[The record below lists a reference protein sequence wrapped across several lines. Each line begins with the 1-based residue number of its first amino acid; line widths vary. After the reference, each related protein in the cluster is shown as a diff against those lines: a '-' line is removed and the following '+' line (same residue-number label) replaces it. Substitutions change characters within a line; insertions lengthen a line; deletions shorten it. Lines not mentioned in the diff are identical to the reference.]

1 MNLIY
6 YTIGFNIQYLELL
19 YLSIKSLR
27 NQNFQ
32 DVLIICDESM
42 IDQCTEKLK
51 EFLNIKIVPCSDS
64 ISAMD
69 SSMKK
74 LLIFNYD
81 ISKYFKILFIDSD
94 VLVNTNLERI
104 FHGINDN
111 KLYAGREHR
120 SMILHNEKWHSF
132 QTYTENDIKF
142 FYDNKIY
149 PFNCGLFGFIT
160 TIRMKEHFLNIL
172 EMVKN
177 HTGHYWY
184 EQSFMNVY
192 FNKLNLV
199 DTKVINDTNYMLG
212 IEVINLP
219 SSTLWLQPQYHNK
232 IFHFT
237 SSHGS
242 EAKLKDMLYWNERF
256 PPRS

>member
-1 MNLIY
+1 MELVY
-6 YTIGFNIQYLELL
+6 YTIGFNLQYLDLL
-19 YLSIKSLR
+19 YLSIQSLR

-32 DVLIICDESM
+32 HVLIICDESM
-42 IDQCTEKLK
+42 IDQCAEKLK
-51 EFLNIKIVPCSDS
+51 SFSSIKIVPCADS

-94 VLVNTNLERI
+94 ILVNTKLEQI
-104 FHGINDN
+104 FTGIKDH
-111 KLYAGREHR
+111 KLYAGAEHK

-142 FYDNKIY
+142 FYNNKIY
-149 PFNCGLFGFIT
+149 PFNCGLFGFIS
-160 TIRMKEHFLNIL
+160 TIGMKQHFSNIL

-177 HTGHYWY
+177 HSGHYWY

-199 DTKVINDTNYMLG
+199 DTKVINETNYMLG
-212 IEVINLP
+212 IEVGNLP
-219 SSTLWLQPQYHNK
+219 RSTSWLQPKYNNK

-237 SSHGS
+237 SSNGS
-242 EAKLKDMLYWNERF
+242 EAKLNDMIYWNERF
-256 PPRS
+256 PSRS

>member
-1 MNLIY
+1 MDLVY
-6 YTIGFNIQYLELL
+6 YTIGFNPKYLELL
-19 YLSIKSLR
+19 YLSIQSLR
-27 NQNFQ
+27 NQNSQ
-32 DVLIICDESM
+32 DVLIICDKSM
-42 IDQCTEKLK
+42 INQCTEKLK
-51 EFLNIKIVPCSDS
+51 EFSNIKIIPCSDS

-81 ISKYFKILFIDSD
+81 ISKYLKILFIDSD
-94 VLVNTNLERI
+94 ILVNTNIRGI
-104 FHGINDN
+104 FNGIKND
-111 KLYAGREHR
+111 KLYAGAEHK
-120 SMILHNEKWHSF
+120 SMILHKTIWHSLL
-132 QTYTENDIKF
+132 TYTEDDIKF
-142 FYDNKIY
+142 FYENKIY
-149 PFNCGLFGFIT
+149 PFNCGLFGFVIT
-160 TIRMKEHFLNIL
+160 IKMKQHFLNIL

-199 DTKVINDTNYMLG
+199 DTKVINDTNYMLA
-212 IEVINLP
+212 IEVNKLP
-219 SSTLWLQPQYHNK
+219 RRNMVWLQPKYNNK

-237 SSHGS
+237 STQGA

-256 PPRS
+256 PSR

>member
-1 MNLIY
+1 MNLVY
-6 YTIGFNIQYLELL
+6 YTIGFNVKYLDLL

-27 NQNFQ
+27 NKNLQ
-32 DVLIICDESM
+32 DVLIICDESI

-94 VLVNTNLERI
+94 VLVNTNIERI

-111 KLYAGREHR
+111 KLYAGVEHLKIIMHDTKYF
-120 SMILHNEKWHSF
+120 SLG
-132 QTYTENDIKF
+132 TYSSEDFKF

-160 TIRMKEHFLNIL
+160 TIRMKEHFSNIL

-192 FNKLNLV
+192 FNKLNLA
-199 DTKVINDTNYMLG
+199 DTKVINDTNYILG
-212 IEVINLP
+212 IEVDNLP
-219 SSTLWLQPQYHNK
+219 RGTLWLQPQYHNK
-232 IFHFT
+232 IFHFN
-237 SSHGS
+237 SSRGS

>member
-1 MNLIY
+1 MELVY
-6 YTIGFNIQYLELL
+6 YTVGFNPQYLELL
-19 YLSIKSLR
+19 YLSIQSLR
-27 NQNFQ
+27 NRNFQ

-51 EFLNIKIVPCSDS
+51 DFKRIIIVPCSDS

-94 VLVNTNLERI
+94 ILVNTNLEGI
-104 FHGINDN
+104 FHGIKDH
-111 KLYAGREHR
+111 KLYAGAEHKT
-120 SMILHNEKWHSF
+120 MILHNEKWHSF
-132 QTYTENDIKF
+132 LTYTENDIKF
-142 FYDNKIY
+142 FYNNKIY
-149 PFNCGLFGFIT
+149 PFNCGLFGFIS
-160 TIRMKEHFLNIL
+160 TIGMKQHFSNIL

-212 IEVINLP
+212 IEVSNLP
-219 SSTLWLQPQYHNK
+219 RSTSWAQPKYNNK

-237 SSHGS
+237 SSNGS
-242 EAKLKDMLYWNERF
+242 EAKLKDMVYWNERF
-256 PPRS
+256 PSRS